1 MYDQSRA
8 KNAVLLI
15 SDVWLSKSGG
25 RKSGRDGCVMASVAV
40 MFADGV
46 CTSPRTHRLT
56 GTASYINY
64 A

>member
-25 RKSGRDGCVMASVAV
+25 RKSGRDGCVMASAAV
-40 MFADGV
+40 MFAD
-46 CTSPRTHRLT
+46 
-56 GTASYINY
+56 
-64 A
+64 